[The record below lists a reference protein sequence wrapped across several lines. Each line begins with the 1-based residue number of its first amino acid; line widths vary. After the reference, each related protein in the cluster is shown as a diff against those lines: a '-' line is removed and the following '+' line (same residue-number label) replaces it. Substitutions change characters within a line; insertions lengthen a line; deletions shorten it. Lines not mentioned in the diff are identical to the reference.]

1 MINWKCNSCDGIYE
15 SLDIRFTKACDN
27 NCSFCI
33 EKFGIKSLGK
43 TDVAALAKSV
53 FDSDF
58 KNILIVGGEPLLD
71 LQKLYQFV
79 HLVRSYTKV
88 KKIYVTTSLPISI
101 DINLDTK
108 NLLID
113 IIKLIDGLNVSLQH
127 YDSRINNVVLHASS
141 KHDRLETLFMLTRIN
156 PEIRNKIRV
165 NLNLVQGY
173 IDNKIEVLKAIRLLS
188 NVYHVK
194 TIKKHILK
202 YHCHWFRV

>member
-127 YDSRINNVVLHASS
+127 YDSRINNLSLIHIS
-141 KHDRLETLFMLTRIN
+141 EPTR
-156 PEIRNKIRV
+156 P
-165 NLNLVQGY
+165 
-173 IDNKIEVLKAIRLLS
+173 
-188 NVYHVK
+188 
-194 TIKKHILK
+194 
-202 YHCHWFRV
+202 

>member
-108 NLLID
+108 SLLID
-113 IIKLIDGLNVSLQH
+113 IIKLIDGLKCITSNIMI
-127 YDSRINNVVLHASS
+127 SRINNVVLHASS
-141 KHDRLETLFMLTRIN
+141 KHDRLETLFMLTHIN
-156 PEIRNKIRV
+156 PEIS
-165 NLNLVQGY
+165 
-173 IDNKIEVLKAIRLLS
+173 E
-188 NVYHVK
+188 
-194 TIKKHILK
+194 
-202 YHCHWFRV
+202 